1 MAEYTPTTAE
11 IREYVE
17 VGGEPRPWEEITP
30 ETESKEAAR
39 AAAFDRWLAAHDAQ
53 VLRDAAEDWEALVR
67 QEKPPVRG
75 SIRSEEHTSELQ
87 SLMRISYAVFCL
99 KKNTQRNTQ
108 NDRRSKMT
116 TDTT

>member
-39 AAAFDRWLAAHDAQ
+39 AAALDRWLAAHDAQ
-53 VLRDAAEDWEALVR
+53 VLRDAAEAREELVR
-67 QEKPPVRG
+67 RG
-75 SIRSEEHTSELQ
+75 
-87 SLMRISYAVFCL
+87 
-99 KKNTQRNTQ
+99 TQPARDTTGRNTEIGRVAFRASECHIGSHTV
-108 NDRRSKMT
+108 D
-116 TDTT
+116 